1 MLVLCDK
8 TKTSLF
14 MLDQGEL
21 FTIPNPCRGVCTAN
35 NKGYC
40 KGCLRSRK
48 ERFHWNEFTPFQQ
61 QLIINLCEKRRLKI
75 LAGPGEEVTEEETDI
90 SQLDLFLADT
100 LSEKIAQENAHK
112 AQKAAEVTASE
123 SEDQTTV
130 SQLQPVAEPPPE
142 PDPTPPHIS
151 KDDQFD
157 LF

>member
-100 LSEKIAQENAHK
+100 LSEKIAQENAQK
-112 AQKAAEVTASE
+112 AQKAAEVTANE
-123 SEDQTTV
+123 SEGQTAE
-130 SQLQPVAEPPPE
+130 SQPPEAESPSE
-142 PDPTPPHIS
+142 PDPVPPRRS

>member
-1 MLVLCDK
+1 
-8 TKTSLF
+8 

-48 ERFHWNEFTPFQQ
+48 ERFHWTEFTPFQQ
-61 QLIINLCEKRRLKI
+61 QLIINLCERRRLKI
-75 LAGPGEEVTEEETDI
+75 LAGPGEEATEEETDI

-100 LSEKIAQENAHK
+100 LSEKIAQEK
-112 AQKAAEVTASE
+112 AQEAAEAIPNE
-123 SEDQTTV
+123 SEDQMAE
-130 SQLQPVAEPPPE
+130 SQPPEAEPPPE
-142 PDPTPPHIS
+142 PDPVPPRAN

>member
-100 LSEKIAQENAHK
+100 LSEKIAQENAQK
-112 AQKAAEVTASE
+112 AQKAAEVTANE
-123 SEDQTTV
+123 SEGQTAE
-130 SQLQPVAEPPPE
+130 SQPPEAESPSE
-142 PDPTPPHIS
+142 PDPVPPHIS

>member
-1 MLVLCDK
+1 
-8 TKTSLF
+8 
-14 MLDQGEL
+14 
-21 FTIPNPCRGVCTAN
+21 
-35 NKGYC
+35 
-40 KGCLRSRK
+40 
-48 ERFHWNEFTPFQQ
+48 
-61 QLIINLCEKRRLKI
+61 
-75 LAGPGEEVTEEETDI
+75 
-90 SQLDLFLADT
+90 FLADT

-142 PDPTPPHIS
+142 PGPAPPHIS